1 MNLTLASL
9 VCLLAMA
16 GIASAAPQQ
25 GQAKPNPNPRV
36 LLETSKGN
44 IVLELYAD
52 KAPKT
57 VDNFLAYVKSGHYNG
72 TIFHRVINNFMIQ
85 GGGFDTSGKQK
96 ETRAPVQN
104 EADNGLTNEIGTVAM
119 ARTPDPHSASAQFF
133 INLKNNSFLNHT
145 AKTTQGW
152 GYTVFGK
159 VVEGM
164 NVVDTIAQVK
174 VSPGDLSEAVP
185 AEKVVVT
192 KASVVPA
199 GK

>member
-9 VCLLAMA
+9 ICLLAMA
-16 GIASAAPQQ
+16 GVASAAPQQ
-25 GQAKPNPNPRV
+25 GQAKPNPRV
-36 LLETSKGN
+36 LLETNKGK

-52 KAPKT
+52 KAPRT
-57 VDNFLAYVKSGHYNG
+57 VDNFLTYVKSGHYNG
-72 TIFHRVINNFMIQ
+72 VIFHRVIKDFMIQ

-96 ETRAPVQN
+96 PTRPPVQN
-104 EADNGLTNEIGTVAM
+104 EADNGLTNETGTVAM
-119 ARTPDPHSASAQFF
+119 ARTGDPHSASAQFF

-145 AKTTQGW
+145 EKTTRGW

-164 NVVDTIAQVK
+164 DVVNAIAQVK
-174 VSPGDLSEAVP
+174 VSPGSLSEAVP
-185 AEKVVVT
+185 AEQIVIT

>member
-9 VCLLAMA
+9 ACLLAMA
-16 GIASAAPQQ
+16 GIASAAPQP
-25 GQAKPNPNPRV
+25 GQAKPNPRV
-36 LLETSKGN
+36 LLETNKGK

-57 VDNFLAYVKSGHYNG
+57 VDNFLTYVKSGHYNG
-72 TIFHRVINNFMIQ
+72 TIFHRVIKDFMIQ

-96 ETRAPVQN
+96 ATRAPVQN
-104 EADNGLTNEIGTVAM
+104 EADNGLANETGTVAM
-119 ARTPDPHSASAQFF
+119 ARTRDPHSAGAQFF

-145 AKTTQGW
+145 AKTTEGW

-159 VVEGM
+159 VAEGM
-164 NVVDTIAQVK
+164 DVVNAIAQVK
-174 VSPGDLSEAVP
+174 VSPGRISEAVP
-185 AEKVVVT
+185 AEPVVIT
-192 KASVVPA
+192 KASVLPA

>member
-72 TIFHRVINNFMIQ
+72 TIFHRVINNFMVQ
-85 GGGFDTSGKQK
+85 GGGFDTAGKQK
-96 ETRAPVQN
+96 ATRPPVQN
-104 EADNGLTNEIGTVAM
+104 EADNGLKNETGTVAM

-133 INLKNNSFLNHT
+133 INLKDNTFLNHT
-145 AKTTQGW
+145 AKTNEGW

-164 NVVDTIAQVK
+164 DVVNSIAQVK
-174 VSPGDLSEAVP
+174 VSRGSLSEAVP
-185 AEKVVVT
+185 AEQIVVT

>member
-1 MNLTLASL
+1 MNLTIASL

-16 GIASAAPQQ
+16 GVASAAQQQ
-25 GQAKPNPNPRV
+25 GQTKPNPRV
-36 LLETSKGN
+36 LLETNKGK

-57 VDNFLAYVKSGHYNG
+57 VDNFLSYVNSGHYNG
-72 TIFHRVINNFMIQ
+72 VIFHRVIKDFMIQ

-96 ETRAPVQN
+96 ATRPPVQN
-104 EADNGLTNEIGTVAM
+104 EADNGLTNETGTVAM
-119 ARTPDPHSASAQFF
+119 ARTGDPHSASAQFF

-145 AKTTQGW
+145 AKTAKGW

-164 NVVDTIAQVK
+164 DVVNAIAQVK
-174 VSPGDLSEAVP
+174 ASPGSLSEAVP
-185 AEKVVVT
+185 AEQIVIT
-192 KASVVPA
+192 KASVVP